1 MSMEHSLFYDSLC
14 YLLHRLAF
22 ACLRLDQQEKSG
34 IESFL
39 IGREGFKDIYRNIL
53 KNSLNIYLSAAPG
66 LLIKKKSLLSDS
78 VINCFKQIFPDGA
91 RKSVQSSKS
100 ALIFSTIMQFK
111 ILMGLIWYFVLSHTV

>member
-1 MSMEHSLFYDSLC
+1 MSMEHSLFYVLC

-66 LLIKKKSLLSDS
+66 LSIFLKKSLLSDS
-78 VINCFKQIFPDGA
+78 VIKCFKQIFPDGA
-91 RKSVQSSKS
+91 QKSARSSKS

-111 ILMGLIWYFVLSHTV
+111 ILMGLIWHFVLSHTV